1 VPIRLVLADD
11 HPIVLAGLEQLLS
24 LERDFAI
31 LARCANGEQAI
42 DAVRRHR
49 PDVLVLDLQMPQKD
63 GLAVLKELHGEPL
76 PTRVVVLTASLG
88 AQDVL
93 DAVRLGARGIVLKEM
108 APHLLVQCIR
118 AVHAGEQWLE
128 RTSLTQALNKL
139 MTREAAAQNA
149 ASLLT
154 PRELELVRLVT
165 QGLRNK
171 EIARRLAI
179 TEGTVKIH
187 LHNIYEKAGVDSRIA
202 LTLWAQEKNLI

>member
-93 DAVRLGARGIVLKEM
+93 DAVRLGARASSSRRWRRICWCSASGRCM
-108 APHLLVQCIR
+108 R
-118 AVHAGEQWLE
+118 ASSGW
-128 RTSLTQALNKL
+128 NG
-139 MTREAAAQNA
+139 
-149 ASLLT
+149 
-154 PRELELVRLVT
+154 PP
-165 QGLRNK
+165 
-171 EIARRLAI
+171 
-179 TEGTVKIH
+179 
-187 LHNIYEKAGVDSRIA
+187 
-202 LTLWAQEKNLI
+202 